1 MNFIDI
7 IKTSAVNLWRNKGRT
22 ILTIIAIFIGAFT
35 VALTSSV
42 NTGVN
47 SYIDKQ
53 LAIFGSGNALEVQV
67 KQDAASTLTDEPQE
81 YKEGASN
88 SSQIV
93 SITPITPSE
102 IEKIRKI
109 EGVKSS
115 EGYKM
120 PTIDYIQYNDGK
132 KLKTSSRESLDSV
145 DIDLAAGVVPDN
157 NSSEAQLNLPQNMV
171 SPLGFSSVEDAIGK
185 TVKIQATSQAT
196 AAQTIIEAKVV
207 GIMNK
212 NLIQN
217 GFTFLN
223 STLNKEIYDFQ
234 TAGLPDSMKDQYLIA
249 YTELEDSYTSE
260 EKINQVKN
268 ELDKLGLV
276 GYTVDDQITMVKSV
290 IDAVTG
296 ALILFGAIALLAA
309 SFGIINT
316 LFMSVQ
322 ERTRE
327 IGLMKA
333 MGLSDTKV
341 FTLFSVEAIMIG
353 LWGSILGVLAAMG
366 VGSIINSLA
375 LDTFLKGMDG
385 FYLTQFNITNV
396 SIVIV
401 IIMIISFLAGTLP
414 SKKAAKQD
422 PIDALRYE

>member
-1 MNFIDI
+1 
-7 IKTSAVNLWRNKGRT
+7 
-22 ILTIIAIFIGAFT
+22 
-35 VALTSSV
+35 
-42 NTGVN
+42 
-47 SYIDKQ
+47 
-53 LAIFGSGNALEVQV
+53 
-67 KQDAASTLTDEPQE
+67 
-81 YKEGASN
+81 
-88 SSQIV
+88 
-93 SITPITPSE
+93 
-102 IEKIRKI
+102 
-109 EGVKSS
+109 
-115 EGYKM
+115 
-120 PTIDYIQYNDGK
+120 
-132 KLKTSSRESLDSV
+132 
-145 DIDLAAGVVPDN
+145 
-157 NSSEAQLNLPQNMV
+157 
-171 SPLGFSSVEDAIGK
+171 
-185 TVKIQATSQAT
+185 
-196 AAQTIIEAKVV
+196 
-207 GIMNK
+207 MNK

-268 ELDKLGLV
+268 ELDILGLV
-276 GYTVDDQITMVKSV
+276 GYTVDDRITMVKSV